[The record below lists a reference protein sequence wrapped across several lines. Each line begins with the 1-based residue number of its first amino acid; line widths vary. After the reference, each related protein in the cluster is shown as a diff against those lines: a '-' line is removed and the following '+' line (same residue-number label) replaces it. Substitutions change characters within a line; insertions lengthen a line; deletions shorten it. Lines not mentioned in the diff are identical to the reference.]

1 MISLSPFFFASS
13 KGVIPHLL
21 KTPKVIIAFKQ
32 SEYIHFV
39 QKTIVYLSQGF
50 LLLLT
55 FVWPLE
61 ILLLLFYFCIP
72 KCKVCPCSC
81 SGQTVYFLTLFNIDS
96 PNIEKN
102 QYGIPAAVQVYLTV
116 GIELVMQVTSV
127 IHYMVF

>member
-1 MISLSPFFFASS
+1 MISLSPFFSASS

-21 KTPKVIIAFKQ
+21 KHQKLLQLSNSQNIYILCKKQ
-32 SEYIHFV
+32 LYI
-39 QKTIVYLSQGF
+39 YLRVF
-50 LLLLT
+50 YFLLT

-61 ILLLLFYFCIP
+61 ILLLLFYLCIP

-96 PNIEKN
+96 PNVEKN
-102 QYGIPAAVQVYLTV
+102 QYGIPAVVQVYLTV